1 MAVGRGKERKQRSG
15 SAGCFLLLLGGR
27 GCLRTW
33 GTQREEVVVLLGRR
47 PTSVVVLAGAPE
59 PSLVLGTR
67 VLSRSGVSDSLQPHG
82 L

>member
-1 MAVGRGKERKQRSG
+1 M
-15 SAGCFLLLLGGR
+15 
-27 GCLRTW
+27 
-33 GTQREEVVVLLGRR
+33 VLLGRR